1 MARKYGGKE
10 RTFKKTFAERYID
23 RVMNDG
29 VERSTHQVVDAIIT
43 YIENLM
49 CVVVDKDQ
57 DDFVKELALNEL
69 RRLNVDISNFLN
81 KHINDDKDK
90 EKTIKKLLQEEKDNG

>member
-1 MARKYGGKE
+1 MISSQNENKLG
-10 RTFKKTFAERYID
+10 
-23 RVMNDG
+23 
-29 VERSTHQVVDAIIT
+29 T

-49 CVVVDKDQ
+49 CVVIDKDQ

>member
-1 MARKYGGKE
+1 MSSQNENKLG
-10 RTFKKTFAERYID
+10 
-23 RVMNDG
+23 
-29 VERSTHQVVDAIIT
+29 T

>member
-1 MARKYGGKE
+1 MSSQNENKLG
-10 RTFKKTFAERYID
+10 
-23 RVMNDG
+23 
-29 VERSTHQVVDAIIT
+29 T

-90 EKTIKKLLQEEKDNG
+90 QKTIKKLLQEEKDNG

>member
-1 MARKYGGKE
+1 MMSSQNENKLG
-10 RTFKKTFAERYID
+10 
-23 RVMNDG
+23 
-29 VERSTHQVVDAIIT
+29 T

-90 EKTIKKLLQEEKDNG
+90 EKTTTK

>member
-1 MARKYGGKE
+1 MSKE
-10 RTFKKTFAERYID
+10 NKL
-23 RVMNDG
+23 G
-29 VERSTHQVVDAIIT
+29 T

-57 DDFVKELALNEL
+57 EDFVKELALEEL
-69 RRLNVDISNFLN
+69 RRLNVDISRFID
-81 KHINDDKDK
+81 KHFNDDKEK

>member
-1 MARKYGGKE
+1 MMSSQNENKLG
-10 RTFKKTFAERYID
+10 
-23 RVMNDG
+23 
-29 VERSTHQVVDAIIT
+29 T